1 MLSAAYDE
9 GLYDRRGA
17 GTAKWTCA
25 DPPAVAVTSCVGGW
39 EVGGG
44 GADAEVVA
52 VVVVVVVVVL
62 VGFGFGSCG
71 FG

>member
-25 DPPAVAVTSCVGGW
+25 DPPAVAVTSCGGGW
-39 EVGGG
+39 VVGGG

-52 VVVVVVVVVL
+52 EVAVVAVL